1 MKKFSIFFF
10 VAACS
15 LLASCQKDPDIDKLD
30 NNYIVY
36 TNYDNG
42 TDFNELNTFHII
54 DSILIINNEEK
65 ATYWNNANSEKII
78 TAYSNELK
86 SAGYTQVES
95 IDAADIILQ
104 LSYVNT
110 TYYFNA
116 YAGGPW
122 WNFYPGYWNW
132 GGWGWYYPYS
142 FTYNYSTGSII
153 GELVNT
159 KAPNAQNDK
168 LTVVWNSYICGL
180 LDGNSLSLSRTMD
193 AIKQAFAQSPYLF
206 KTK

>member
-1 MKKFSIFFF
+1 MKKFSILFF

-42 TDFNELNTFHII
+42 PDFNELNTFHII

-110 TYYFNA
+110 T
-116 YAGGPW
+116 
-122 WNFYPGYWNW
+122 
-132 GGWGWYYPYS
+132 
-142 FTYNYSTGSII
+142 
-153 GELVNT
+153 
-159 KAPNAQNDK
+159 
-168 LTVVWNSYICGL
+168 
-180 LDGNSLSLSRTMD
+180 
-193 AIKQAFAQSPYLF
+193 
-206 KTK
+206 